1 MKNNNSNKHKMS
13 EIDAYHKNFIF
24 NQQSDIFNQKASGRP
39 EVTYFHKAQQS
50 AINNKTSFNFLSW
63 EESKNNNEATPISKK
78 SRNKPNYNS
87 KIHKNFQEKMYTFE
101 PSNNLNNNRGQKET
115 LFIGDYNGDEYKVKK
130 EKTTDYNPDNYY
142 KKKNPAQIKIE
153 QLYGN
158 VGRRNKSAIRRTKTD
173 DNNVNTNSNNPRV
186 RKDLNK
192 YETKKVEKTKKLES
206 LSIDRSTNNG
216 YNPELDSKQNRVNM
230 LRSNIFNDKKKE
242 VFNTEANYK
251 INDEQLQNKSKIN
264 KKENENYGKKSKYD
278 KNTEKMP
285 DNLDWR
291 DAKTTLMFNSE
302 KNKDIMKKDARQR
315 KFEEIYGTDPILPKE
330 RVENNFHIN
339 DRNLIEKATK
349 NMYSDLNQDKVR
361 RISENISQ
369 IQGNQF
375 VDNSSKYKENDNKN
389 ENVREYELNCNNVN
403 EKEIEKAFADK
414 GLHIYD
420 IKEKDISVIG
430 KKKDNKISFKI
441 RENKN
446 DQEFDNKIK
455 DIQNDFKNKK
465 KVDIKT
471 SVKQQQK
478 KNIDLIPNSLKW
490 NNANSSLYTKNKN
503 VDKTLQ
509 EKTHSKPINN
519 GEKMTKIFV
528 NLKYKNDHNEY

>member
-1 MKNNNSNKHKMS
+1 
-13 EIDAYHKNFIF
+13 
-24 NQQSDIFNQKASGRP
+24 
-39 EVTYFHKAQQS
+39 
-50 AINNKTSFNFLSW
+50 
-63 EESKNNNEATPISKK
+63 
-78 SRNKPNYNS
+78 
-87 KIHKNFQEKMYTFE
+87 
-101 PSNNLNNNRGQKET
+101 
-115 LFIGDYNGDEYKVKK
+115 
-130 EKTTDYNPDNYY
+130 
-142 KKKNPAQIKIE
+142 
-153 QLYGN
+153 
-158 VGRRNKSAIRRTKTD
+158 
-173 DNNVNTNSNNPRV
+173 
-186 RKDLNK
+186 
-192 YETKKVEKTKKLES
+192 
-206 LSIDRSTNNG
+206 
-216 YNPELDSKQNRVNM
+216 
-230 LRSNIFNDKKKE
+230 
-242 VFNTEANYK
+242 
-251 INDEQLQNKSKIN
+251 
-264 KKENENYGKKSKYD
+264 
-278 KNTEKMP
+278 MP

-446 DQEFDNKIK
+446 DKEFDNKIK

>member
-1 MKNNNSNKHKMS
+1 MKNNNFTKHKMS

-39 EVTYFHKAQQS
+39 EVIYSHKAQQPS
-50 AINNKTSFNFLSW
+50 NNNKTSFNFLSW
-63 EESKNNNEATPISKK
+63 EESKNNNEATPITKK

-87 KIHKNFQEKMYTFE
+87 KIHKNFQEKLYTFD
-101 PSNNLNNNRGQKET
+101 PSNNLNSNRGQKET

-130 EKTTDYNPDNYY
+130 EKTIDYNPDNYY
-142 KKKNPAQIKIE
+142 KKKKPAQIKLE

-158 VGRRNKSAIRRTKTD
+158 SGRRTRSAIRRTKTD

-192 YETKKVEKTKKLES
+192 YETKKVEKPKKIES

-216 YNPELDSKQNRVNM
+216 YNPEFDSKQNRVNM

-242 VFNTEANYK
+242 TFNTEANYK
-251 INDEQLQNKSKIN
+251 INDEQLQTKSKIN
-264 KKENENYGKKSKYD
+264 KKDNQKYGKKSKYN
-278 KNTEKMP
+278 KNDENVP

-291 DAKTTLMFNSE
+291 DAKTTLMFNSQ

-349 NMYSDLNQDKVR
+349 NMYSDLNQDKIR

-375 VDNSSKYKENDNKN
+375 VDISSKYKENDNKN

-446 DQEFDNKIK
+446 DKEFDNKIK

-465 KVDIKT
+465 KIDIKT

-509 EKTHSKPINN
+509 EKTHSKPVNN

>member
-1 MKNNNSNKHKMS
+1 
-13 EIDAYHKNFIF
+13 
-24 NQQSDIFNQKASGRP
+24 
-39 EVTYFHKAQQS
+39 
-50 AINNKTSFNFLSW
+50 
-63 EESKNNNEATPISKK
+63 
-78 SRNKPNYNS
+78 
-87 KIHKNFQEKMYTFE
+87 MYTFE

-130 EKTTDYNPDNYY
+130 EKTADYNPDNYY

-158 VGRRNKSAIRRTKTD
+158 AGRRNKSAIRRTKTD

-446 DQEFDNKIK
+446 DKEFDNKIK

>member
-1 MKNNNSNKHKMS
+1 M
-13 EIDAYHKNFIF
+13 I
-24 NQQSDIFNQKASGRP
+24 
-39 EVTYFHKAQQS
+39 
-50 AINNKTSFNFLSW
+50 
-63 EESKNNNEATPISKK
+63 
-78 SRNKPNYNS
+78 
-87 KIHKNFQEKMYTFE
+87 
-101 PSNNLNNNRGQKET
+101 
-115 LFIGDYNGDEYKVKK
+115 
-130 EKTTDYNPDNYY
+130 
-142 KKKNPAQIKIE
+142 
-153 QLYGN
+153 
-158 VGRRNKSAIRRTKTD
+158 
-173 DNNVNTNSNNPRV
+173 
-186 RKDLNK
+186 
-192 YETKKVEKTKKLES
+192 
-206 LSIDRSTNNG
+206 
-216 YNPELDSKQNRVNM
+216 
-230 LRSNIFNDKKKE
+230 KKE
-242 VFNTEANYK
+242 VFNTETNYK

-430 KKKDNKISFKI
+430 KKRI
-441 RENKN
+441 
-446 DQEFDNKIK
+446 IK
-455 DIQNDFKNKK
+455 
-465 KVDIKT
+465 
-471 SVKQQQK
+471 SH
-478 KNIDLIPNSLKW
+478 LK
-490 NNANSSLYTKNKN
+490 
-503 VDKTLQ
+503 
-509 EKTHSKPINN
+509 
-519 GEKMTKIFV
+519 
-528 NLKYKNDHNEY
+528 